1 MTTKELRDN
10 VTFLSAWEDWELV
23 DVYADEGL
31 SGLEARKREE
41 FNRMIAD
48 CRDGK
53 IDRVLVKSTSR
64 FARNT
69 TDYIRYVRE
78 LLRLGIS
85 ICFEKENIDTGKIT
99 TEQIAQIYGAF
110 SQIESTNHSNNMWV
124 SVRMRMEKGIFVPPL
139 PTATG
144 WRGGSW
150 RSSGISTTPTS
161 DTIPFRQVPNLMAF
175 CRTQFAGESSKPEAS
190 VYSKRIVCGDCGSIC
205 RRKVTNGKTYWVCN
219 RHDDAKSRCP
229 VPQVP
234 EANPSAAT

>member
-1 MTTKELRDN
+1 MVQTNTTAARRPRITVIDPRKPEAAKLRVAAYARVSSD
-10 VTFLSAWEDWELV
+10 SADQLNSYMAQVDFYTKFISSREDWELV

-85 ICFEKENIDTGKIT
+85 ICFEKENIDTGKMT

-110 SQIESTNHSNNMWV
+110 SQMESTNHSRGTPSPMAGPAGYAPTQTAELSSAPAMRRCRNGYPSGSV
-124 SVRMRMEKGIFVPPL
+124 SWQTPL
-139 PTATG
+139 T
-144 WRGGSW
+144 
-150 RSSGISTTPTS
+150 
-161 DTIPFRQVPNLMAF
+161 
-175 CRTQFAGESSKPEAS
+175 C
-190 VYSKRIVCGDCGSIC
+190 
-205 RRKVTNGKTYWVCN
+205 
-219 RHDDAKSRCP
+219 
-229 VPQVP
+229 
-234 EANPSAAT
+234 